1 MANTREKKEKAMSEG
16 KASVLDEEIDKA
28 MKSVTITKFRTDQL
42 HEGWR
47 QHLFKMAIGVVFL
60 CMHQYSQPIRECTID
75 MKSIK
80 TEIEL
85 EPLTIAKLLLSN
97 GLVELVN
104 LIIAILLCRYT
115 SMKEAGD
122 FSTRTYFTAA
132 ALVPFCLGLFFN
144 TERCGC
150 VVDSSGSIVQD
161 ENSIVERQFPVAIVY
176 HVIVTGCYWFMKMGM
191 DSCNTNLAAVT
202 KLQQK
207 LSSKNS
213 SKKK

>member
-1 MANTREKKEKAMSEG
+1 
-16 KASVLDEEIDKA
+16 
-28 MKSVTITKFRTDQL
+28 
-42 HEGWR
+42 
-47 QHLFKMAIGVVFL
+47 
-60 CMHQYSQPIRECTID
+60 

-80 TEIEL
+80 NEIEL

-104 LIIAILLCRYT
+104 LIVAILLCRFT

-150 VVDSSGSIVQD
+150 VVDSSGSID
-161 ENSIVERQFPVAIVY
+161 ENNIVERQFPVAIIY
-176 HVIVTGCYWFMKMGM
+176 HLIVTGCYWFMKMGM
-191 DSCNTNLAAVT
+191 DSCNMNLAAVT
-202 KLQQK
+202 KLQQQ
-207 LSSKNS
+207 LASKNS
-213 SKKK
+213 RKRK

>member
-1 MANTREKKEKAMSEG
+1 
-16 KASVLDEEIDKA
+16 
-28 MKSVTITKFRTDQL
+28 
-42 HEGWR
+42 
-47 QHLFKMAIGVVFL
+47 
-60 CMHQYSQPIRECTID
+60 MHQYSQPISECTID

-80 TEIEL
+80 NEIEL

-104 LIIAILLCRYT
+104 LIVAILLCRFT

-150 VVDSSGSIVQD
+150 VVDSSGSID
-161 ENSIVERQFPVAIVY
+161 ENNIVERQFPVAIIY
-176 HVIVTGCYWFMKMGM
+176 HLIVTGCYWFMKMGM
-191 DSCNTNLAAVT
+191 DSCNMNLAAVT
-202 KLQQK
+202 KLQQQ
-207 LSSKNS
+207 LASKNS
-213 SKKK
+213 RKRK